1 MVTFFRHL
9 IFRTKKLKK
18 QLLLERNGL
27 RKFCNLF
34 SSAAPA
40 SKTFTTVVESLVV
53 LANDL
58 QVKLPGDVAIKEEK
72 ASSKSLSETA
82 LCSLNPNPQVLQ
94 TNDNSVE
101 VHRDKR
107 QKLNSKDTRV
117 HKCTAVT
124 QDCIS
129 CPYNQNPLGP
139 YDVKFQVDTGTVISA
154 HKQILKGSSDVFS
167 AMLSDCYL
175 ESKQSVINIPEVS
188 ADVFKFV
195 VHHIYGCTSLFSQE
209 TLSVA
214 LGCCEVLGSVPR
226 SGNEVQFFLQLL
238 VFSDRFMLD
247 ELRVVS
253 EQSLITLIDTNT
265 VVQICDYGLRLNSPL
280 LCTHCLSY
288 LLKVD
293 ISELPTHLH
302 LFKELFLCT
311 ERKDVIEQL
320 YQFLLSHVKQHV
332 SV

>member
-1 MVTFFRHL
+1 MIVSL

-18 QLLLERNGL
+18 QMLLERNGL
-27 RKFCNLF
+27 RKFCDLF
-34 SSAAPA
+34 SSVAPT

-58 QVKLPGDVAIKEEK
+58 QVKLPDDVAVKEEK
-72 ASSKSLSETA
+72 ASCTNLTETA
-82 LCSLNPNPQVLQ
+82 PCSLNPNPQVMQ
-94 TNDNSVE
+94 TNDYSVE

-107 QKLNSKDTRV
+107 QKLNARDSRV
-117 HKCTAVT
+117 QKCKAVA
-124 QDCIS
+124 QDCTS
-129 CPYNQNPLGP
+129 CPYNQNPFGP
-139 YDVKFQVDTGTVISA
+139 YDVKFQVDTGTVVSA

-175 ESKQSVINIPEVS
+175 ESTQSVISIPEVS
-188 ADVFKFV
+188 ADVFEFA
-195 VHHIYGCTSLFSQE
+195 VHHIYGCTNFSQE
-209 TLSVA
+209 TLSMA

-226 SGNEVQFFLQLL
+226 SGSELQFFLQLL

-280 LCTHCLSY
+280 LCMHCLSH

-302 LFKELFLCT
+302 LFKELFLCA

-320 YQFLLSHVKQHV
+320 YQFLLSNVKQHL